1 MNAATLL
8 LWALFGF
15 AIAVPAGLALLLLTG
30 RLGLRQHAYEDAPPT
45 HQVKTGTPTMG
56 GLVFVA
62 ALLVALAAGR
72 VALLP
77 ELVVLVVCCALIGF
91 VDDIITVRGGSK
103 RGLRARTKFLATA
116 LVAVIFL
123 RAIDAGVAPFPTD
136 TLFHAGTF
144 ALIAPHWLWLLL
156 GILAIT
162 GTIHAVNLTDGLD
175 GLATGSVI
183 PPLVV
188 FGLIAAQ
195 SNVPA
200 AAIAAA
206 AGVGACAAF
215 LIFNHHPA
223 KLFMGDTGSLALGAL
238 LGGAAILTGEM
249 LLLVVDRRRLRR
261 GSAIGDRSSL
271 LFQGDARQAHP
282 AHEPAASSFR
292 VGRMAGNQ
300 SHCPLLACIVHRF
313 AARMDH
319 RAMTDTLEL
328 HAGDAILVIGL
339 GRSGLASLEVLA
351 HHNVS
356 LYATD
361 EKPVPKH

>member
-1 MNAATLL
+1 MNATTLL

-30 RLGLRQHAYEDAPPT
+30 RLGLRQHAYEDAPQT

-62 ALLVALAAGR
+62 ALLGALVAGR

-77 ELVVLVVCCALIGF
+77 ELVALVVCCALIGF
-91 VDDIITVRGGSK
+91 VDDMITVRGGSK

-123 RAIDAGVAPFPTD
+123 RAIDAGVAAFPTD

-183 PPLVV
+183 PPLIV
-188 FGLIAAQ
+188 FGLVAAQ

-200 AAIAAA
+200 AAIASA

-215 LIFNHHPA
+215 LIFNRHPA

-238 LGGAAILTGEM
+238 LGGAAILSGEM
-249 LLLVVDRRRLRR
+249 LLLVVVGGVFVAEALSVIVQVSYFKATRGKRILRMSPLHHHFELGGWPETKVTAR
-261 GSAIGDRSSL
+261 FWLASFICSL
-271 LFQGDARQAHP
+271 LGWT
-282 AHEPAASSFR
+282 
-292 VGRMAGNQ
+292 
-300 SHCPLLACIVHRF
+300 IVR
-313 AARMDH
+313 
-319 RAMTDTLEL
+319 
-328 HAGDAILVIGL
+328 
-339 GRSGLASLEVLA
+339 
-351 HHNVS
+351 
-356 LYATD
+356 
-361 EKPVPKH
+361 